1 MCPGERG
8 ISAHETNMSVWRSRC
23 RPSAIRRPLSSS
35 KRANQIAADFVN
47 GLLDRASQTAQPEWL
62 DPRPSVDPANDRPML
77 AAQLLVKDAAAADRC
92 PRARA
97 SHYHRVLDRPRAVA
111 CNIFHRGAGSSDPG

>member
-8 ISAHETNMSVWRSRC
+8 ISAHDTNMSVCRSRC

-47 GLLDRASQTAQPEWL
+47 GLLKLDLFHILATIPRDSGLSSSLSTDAPPEAEMTDL
-62 DPRPSVDPANDRPML
+62 TDERPMRSFP
-77 AAQLLVKDAAAADRC
+77 APAPAPATC
-92 PRARA
+92 
-97 SHYHRVLDRPRAVA
+97 
-111 CNIFHRGAGSSDPG
+111 

>member
-8 ISAHETNMSVWRSRC
+8 ISAHETNMSVCRSRC

-47 GLLDRASQTAQPEWL
+47 GLLEKMAASQT
-62 DPRPSVDPANDRPML
+62 PSANGEPA
-77 AAQLLVKDAAAADRC
+77 AISS
-92 PRARA
+92 RA
-97 SHYHRVLDRPRAVA
+97 
-111 CNIFHRGAGSSDPG
+111 NRGAGGVDRDHPPPAGVADQEPASLDDGGEAAMENREEQLGHS